1 MPEPTPPPRPENDLA
16 FIRRVMEGARET
28 ASDGSGHLILWGC
41 LLAIAQT
48 LTYLVRQGGMT
59 VSITLIWAVTVG
71 IGFAGSSLLGNRNMK
86 RAPVNSL
93 VNRIL
98 SSIWIGCALSLSLI
112 GFLGLGFGSLPH
124 QVAPGIQAV
133 VIGTSFF
140 ASAVLPNH
148 AIYWLLAAVWW
159 ILGGTLLVRPSP
171 ASTLVIAG
179 GLVLF
184 MVVPGLVLKARR
196 RTPLGLH
203 LVA

>member
-1 MPEPTPPPRPENDLA
+1 MPDPTPATRPEDDLA

-41 LLAIAQT
+41 LLATAQT
-48 LTYLVRQGGMT
+48 LTYLVRQGDMALSVT
-59 VSITLIWAVTVG
+59 VIWAATVA
-71 IGFAGSSLLGNRNMK
+71 IGFAGSFLLGNRSLK

-112 GFLGLGFGSLPH
+112 GFLGQGSGSLPPR
-124 QVAPGIQAV
+124 VAPGIEAV

-148 AIYWLLAAVWW
+148 AIYWLLAAAWW
-159 ILGGTLLVRPSP
+159 ILGGALLIRPSP
-171 ASTLVIAG
+171 VSNLVVAG
-179 GLVLF
+179 GLVLL
-184 MVVPGLVLKARR
+184 MVVPGLVLRARR
-196 RTPLGLH
+196 GTSFRLH

>member
-1 MPEPTPPPRPENDLA
+1 MPDPIPTPRPEDDLA

-41 LLAIAQT
+41 LLATAQT
-48 LTYLVRQGGMT
+48 LTHLARQGGVT
-59 VSITLIWAVTVG
+59 VSVAVIWAVTVA
-71 IGFAGSSLLGNRNMK
+71 IGFAGSSLLGNRGLK

-112 GFLGLGFGSLPH
+112 GFLGQGFGSLPP
-124 QVAPGIQAV
+124 QVAPGIEAI

-148 AIYWLLAAVWW
+148 AIYWLLAAAWW
-159 ILGGTLLVRPSP
+159 ILGGGLLVRPSP
-171 ASTLVIAG
+171 VSNLVIAC
-179 GLVLF
+179 GLVLL
-184 MVVPGLVLKARR
+184 MVVPGVVLRARR
-196 RTPLGLH
+196 GTSFRLQLI
-203 LVA
+203 A

>member
-1 MPEPTPPPRPENDLA
+1 MPDPTPTSHPEDDLA

-41 LLAIAQT
+41 LLATAQT
-48 LTYLVRQGGMT
+48 LTYLVRQGEMT
-59 VSITLIWAVTVG
+59 VSVTVIWAVAVG
-71 IGFAGSSLLGNRNMK
+71 IGFAGSALLGNRNRK

-98 SSIWIGCALSLSLI
+98 ASIWLGCGLSLSLV
-112 GFLGLGFGSLPH
+112 GFLGQGSGSLPH
-124 QVAPGIQAV
+124 QVAPGVEAV
-133 VIGTSFF
+133 VIGTAFF

-148 AIYWLLAAVWW
+148 ASYWLLAGAWW
-159 ILGGTLLVRPSP
+159 ILGGALLVRPSP
-171 ASTLVIAG
+171 VSNLVIAC

-184 MVVPGLVLKARR
+184 MVVPGMLLRARR
-196 RTPLGLH
+196 GTSSRLH

>member
-1 MPEPTPPPRPENDLA
+1 MPDPTPRPEDDLA

-41 LLAIAQT
+41 LLATAQT

-59 VSITLIWAVTVG
+59 ASVTVIWAVTVG
-71 IGFAGSSLLGNRNMK
+71 IGFAGSSLLGNRNLK

-98 SSIWIGCALSLSLI
+98 SSIWIGCGLSLSLV
-112 GFLGLGFGSLPH
+112 GFLGQGFGALPP
-124 QVAPGIQAV
+124 QVAPGIEAV
-133 VIGTSFF
+133 VIGTAFF

-148 AIYWLLAAVWW
+148 AIYWLLAAAWW
-159 ILGGTLLVRPSP
+159 ILGGALLIRPSP
-171 ASTLVIAG
+171 AATLVIAG

-184 MVVPGLVLKARR
+184 MVVPGVLLRARC
-196 RTPLGLH
+196 RTPQAVRG
-203 LVA
+203 

>member
-1 MPEPTPPPRPENDLA
+1 MPVPTSTPRPEDDLA

-28 ASDGSGHLILWGC
+28 ASDGSGHLILWGS
-41 LLAIAQT
+41 LLAAAQA
-48 LTYLVRQGGMT
+48 LTYLARQGGIAVSVT
-59 VSITLIWAVTVG
+59 VVWAVAVG
-71 IGFAGSSLLGNRNMK
+71 VGFAGSSLLGNRTLK
-86 RAPVNSL
+86 RAPVNSM

-112 GFLGLGFGSLPH
+112 GFLGQGFGSLPH

-148 AIYWLLAAVWW
+148 AIYWLLAAAWW
-159 ILGGTLLVRPSP
+159 ILGGALLVRPSSV
-171 ASTLVIAG
+171 STLVIAG

-184 MVVPGLVLKARR
+184 MVVPGLVLRARR
-196 RTPLGLH
+196 GTSFRLH

>member
-1 MPEPTPPPRPENDLA
+1 MPDPTPRPEDDLA
-16 FIRRVMEGARET
+16 FIRRVIEGARET

-41 LLAIAQT
+41 LLATAQT
-48 LTYLVRQGGMT
+48 LTYLVHQGHMT
-59 VSITLIWAVTVG
+59 VSVTVIWAVTVA
-71 IGFAGSSLLGNRNMK
+71 IGFVGSSLLGNRNLK

-112 GFLGLGFGSLPH
+112 GFLGLGSGSLPQ
-124 QVAPGIQAV
+124 QVAPGLQAV

-159 ILGGTLLVRPSP
+159 ILGGALLLRPSP
-171 ASTLVIAG
+171 ESNLVIAG
-179 GLVLF
+179 GLVLL
-184 MVVPGLVLKARR
+184 MVVPGVVLRVRR
-196 RTPLGLH
+196 GTSFQLH

>member
-1 MPEPTPPPRPENDLA
+1 MPESTPASRPEDDLA

-41 LLAIAQT
+41 LMAAAQT
-48 LTYLVRQGGMT
+48 LTYLVRQGDIA
-59 VSITLIWAVTVG
+59 VSVTLIWAVAVA
-71 IGFAGSSLLGNRNMK
+71 IGFAGSSLLGNRNLK

-98 SSIWIGCALSLSLI
+98 SSVWIGCALSLSLI
-112 GFLGLGFGSLPH
+112 GFLGQGFGFLPH
-124 QVAPGIQAV
+124 QVAPGIEAV

-159 ILGGTLLVRPSP
+159 ILGGALLVRPSP

-184 MVVPGLVLKARR
+184 MVVPGVVLRMRR